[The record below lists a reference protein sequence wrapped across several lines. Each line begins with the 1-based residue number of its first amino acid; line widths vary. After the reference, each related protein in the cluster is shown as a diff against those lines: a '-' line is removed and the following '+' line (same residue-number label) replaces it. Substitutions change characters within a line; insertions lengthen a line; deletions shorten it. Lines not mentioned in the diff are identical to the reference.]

1 MISVVF
7 LKMGKT
13 NDQVCYAEVAEST
26 TAPVGEVPLCDTKSL
41 LVLWSLINGNPYIQ
55 VILLSSI
62 LKIQRFSLNI
72 DHSDLC
78 WPHLSNLS
86 EPI

>member
-41 LVLWSLINGNPYIQ
+41 LVL
-55 VILLSSI
+55 
-62 LKIQRFSLNI
+62 
-72 DHSDLC
+72 
-78 WPHLSNLS
+78 
-86 EPI
+86 